1 MPAPSIEP
9 SAPAS
14 APMST
19 QGTIVDADG
28 DIAALVYSSGDRP
41 DLVLCDFARRL
52 ADAGRRVCGL
62 IQFRDCLFE
71 GTHRRVMVLDGWQ
84 VVDVARNNEVA
95 GDSRCR
101 LDGDWLD
108 RMGSQVKASIRR
120 GVDAVIVN
128 RFGPLEV
135 AGRGFRDAI
144 MAASETETPL
154 IIAVPEFE
162 FERWTRFSNGMTI
175 RLDCALDRVLGW
187 WHSVASSGSHV
198 LNRDPRACELL
209 K

>member
-1 MPAPSIEP
+1 MPKTSMLKPSIKP
-9 SAPAS
+9 SAPGMIA
-14 APMST
+14 
-19 QGTIVDADG
+19 DAEG
-28 DIAALVYSSGDRP
+28 DIAALVYATSDRP
-41 DLVLCDFARRL
+41 DLVLRDFAKRL
-52 ADAGRRVCGL
+52 AGDGHRVCGL
-62 IQFRDCLFE
+62 IQLRGRSIDA
-71 GTHRRVMVLDGWQ
+71 THGRVMVLDGREMQ
-84 VVDVARNNEVA
+84 VVEVARKDDIV

-108 RMGSQVKASIRR
+108 RMGSQVKAAVRR

-144 MAASETETPL
+144 VAASETETPL

-175 RLDCALDRVLGW
+175 RLDCRLEPLLEW
-187 WHSVASSGSHV
+187 WQVVSSRGSQMP
-198 LNRDPRACELL
+198 DGEPRACELL

>member
-1 MPAPSIEP
+1 
-9 SAPAS
+9 
-14 APMST
+14 MST
-19 QGTIVDADG
+19 QGMIADAEG
-28 DIAALVYSSGDRP
+28 DIAALVYASGDRP
-41 DLVLCDFARRL
+41 DLVLRDFAKRL
-52 ADAGRRVCGL
+52 AGDGHRVCGL
-62 IQFRDCLFE
+62 IQLRDRSIDA
-71 GTHRRVMVLDGWQ
+71 THGRVMVLDGREMQ
-84 VVDVARNNEVA
+84 VVEVARKDDIV

-108 RMGSQVKASIRR
+108 RMGSQVKAAVRR

-135 AGRGFRDAI
+135 AGRGFRDVI
-144 MAASETETPL
+144 VAASETETPL

-175 RLDCALDRVLGW
+175 RLDCRLEPLLEW
-187 WHSVASSGSHV
+187 WQVVSRRGSQMP
-198 LNRDPRACELL
+198 DGEPRACELL

>member
-1 MPAPSIEP
+1 MLKPSVKP
-9 SAPAS
+9 SAP
-14 APMST
+14 
-19 QGTIVDADG
+19 GTIADAEG
-28 DIAALVYSSGDRP
+28 DIAALVYASEARP
-41 DLVLCDFARRL
+41 DLVLRDFAKRL
-52 ADAGRRVCGL
+52 AGDGHRVCGL
-62 IQFRDCLFE
+62 IQLRDRSIDA
-71 GTHRRVMVLDGWQ
+71 THGRVMVLDGREMQ
-84 VVDVARNNEVA
+84 VVEVARKDDIV
-95 GDSRCR
+95 GDSHCR

-108 RMGSQVKASIRR
+108 RMGSQVKAAVRR

-144 MAASETETPL
+144 VAASETETPL

-175 RLDCALDRVLGW
+175 RLDCRLEPLLEW
-187 WHSVASSGSHV
+187 WHAVSSRGSQMP
-198 LNRDPRACELL
+198 DGEPRACEML

>member
-1 MPAPSIEP
+1 
-9 SAPAS
+9 
-14 APMST
+14 MSM
-19 QGTIVDADG
+19 QGTIADADG
-28 DIAALVYSSGDRP
+28 DIAALVYASGDRP
-41 DLVLCDFARRL
+41 DLVLRDFAKRL
-52 ADAGRRVCGL
+52 ADAGHRVCGL
-62 IQFRDCLFE
+62 IQVRDRSTDA
-71 GTHRRVMVLDGWQ
+71 THGRVMVLDGQQVQ
-84 VVDVARNNEVA
+84 VVEVARKHDIV

-108 RMGSQVKASIRR
+108 RMGRQVNASIRR
-120 GVDAVIVN
+120 GVGAVIVN

-144 MAASETETPL
+144 VAASETETPL

-175 RLDCALDRVLGW
+175 RLDCALDGLLEWWQVVSGRSPLVLDP
-187 WHSVASSGSHV
+187 
-198 LNRDPRACELL
+198 DPRACELL

>member
-1 MPAPSIEP
+1 MLRSPIRPSSVAGEGSGAYM
-9 SAPAS
+9 SAR
-14 APMST
+14 
-19 QGTIVDADG
+19 GTIA

-41 DLVLCDFARRL
+41 DLVLREFAGRL
-52 ADAGRRVCGL
+52 ADAGHRTCGL
-62 IQFRDCLFE
+62 IQLRDRSFD
-71 GTHRRVMVLDGWQ
+71 GTRRRVMVLDGWQ
-84 VVDVARNNEVA
+84 VVDVACKSDLVGN
-95 GDSRCR
+95 SHCR
-101 LDGDWLD
+101 FDGDWLD
-108 RMGSQVKASIRR
+108 RMGVRVKASIRR

-162 FERWTRFSNGMTI
+162 FARWTRFSNGMTI
-175 RLDCALDRVLGW
+175 RLDCTLEPLLEWWHRLSSHSARETKLDR
-187 WHSVASSGSHV
+187 
-198 LNRDPRACELL
+198 RACELL

>member
-1 MPAPSIEP
+1 MPKTSMLKPSIKP
-9 SAPAS
+9 SAP
-14 APMST
+14 
-19 QGTIVDADG
+19 GTIADAEG
-28 DIAALVYSSGDRP
+28 DIAALVYASEDRP
-41 DLVLCDFARRL
+41 DLVLRDFAKRL
-52 ADAGRRVCGL
+52 AGDGHRVCGL
-62 IQFRDCLFE
+62 IQLRDRSIDA
-71 GTHRRVMVLDGWQ
+71 THGRVMVLDGREMQ
-84 VVDVARNNEVA
+84 VVEVARKDDIV

-108 RMGSQVKASIRR
+108 RMGSQVKAAVRR

-128 RFGPLEV
+128 RFGPLEI

-144 MAASETETPL
+144 VAASETETPL

-175 RLDCALDRVLGW
+175 RLDCRLEPLLEW
-187 WHSVASSGSHV
+187 WRAVSSRGSQMP
-198 LNRDPRACELL
+198 DGEPRACELF

>member
-1 MPAPSIEP
+1 
-9 SAPAS
+9 
-14 APMST
+14 
-19 QGTIVDADG
+19 
-28 DIAALVYSSGDRP
+28 
-41 DLVLCDFARRL
+41 
-52 ADAGRRVCGL
+52 L
-62 IQFRDCLFE
+62 IQLRDQSTDA
-71 GTHRRVMVLDGWQ
+71 THGRVVALDGREMQ
-84 VVDVARNNEVA
+84 VVEVARKEDIV

-108 RMGSQVKASIRR
+108 RMGRQAKATVRR

-144 MAASETETPL
+144 VAASETETPL
-154 IIAVPEFE
+154 IIAVPDFE

-175 RLDCALDRVLGW
+175 RLDCRLERLLDW
-187 WHSVASSGSHV
+187 WQLVSSRGSQMP
-198 LNRDPRACELL
+198 DGKPRACELL

>member
-1 MPAPSIEP
+1 MSKTSTPKPSIKL
-9 SAPAS
+9 SAP
-14 APMST
+14 
-19 QGTIVDADG
+19 GTIADAEG
-28 DIAALVYSSGDRP
+28 DIAALVYASGDRP
-41 DLVLCDFARRL
+41 DLVLRDFAKRL
-52 ADAGRRVCGL
+52 AGAGHRVCGL
-62 IQFRDCLFE
+62 IQLRDRSTDA
-71 GTHRRVMVLDGWQ
+71 THGRVVVLDGGEMQ
-84 VVDVARNNEVA
+84 VVEVARKEDIV

-144 MAASETETPL
+144 VAASETETPL

-175 RLDCALDRVLGW
+175 RLDCTLERLLDW
-187 WHSVASSGSHV
+187 WQAVSSRGSQMP
-198 LNRDPRACELL
+198 DGEPRACELL